1 MSIHSGTSASLR
13 ETDRHA
19 VASFALIE
27 TMYYRHRIRL
37 LDSHLERMAASAAHF
52 AIPFD
57 RVAAHAAIEAVLR
70 RDVNADG
77 AYKVRITLD
86 QTGVFT
92 GVASPVERVPKK
104 HRRLCI
110 SPFLVNPEDPFF
122 YHKTTLR
129 ELYESEFKRASAAGY
144 DEVLFFNTAGML
156 AEGSRHNVFVRI
168 DDNIY
173 TPPLTSG
180 VLNGVYRQQV
190 MARCSGIK
198 EQPISKADV
207 ARASALYLTNAVRGL
222 RRYPLGKALAVLN
235 FLSPENT

>member
-1 MSIHSGTSASLR
+1 
-13 ETDRHA
+13 
-19 VASFALIE
+19 
-27 TMYYRHRIRL
+27 MYYRHRIRL
-37 LDSHLERMAASAAHF
+37 LANHLERMEASAAYF

-57 RVAAHAAIEAVLR
+57 NVAFHACIDTVLH
-70 RDVNADG
+70 RDVRTDG

-86 QTGVFT
+86 QAGVFA
-92 GVASPVERVPKK
+92 GVAGPVARVLSKN
-104 HRRLCI
+104 RRLCI

-122 YHKTTLR
+122 YHKTTRR

-144 DEVLFFNTAGML
+144 DEVLFFNTEGML

-168 DDNIY
+168 DDNIH

-222 RRYPLGKALAVLN
+222 RRYPPGKALDVLN